1 MNPDIPAPGNLPANM
16 PHYRDH
22 FGRKLCRGL
31 LHLGGWRLQGK
42 LPDCGRLVVI
52 GAPHSS
58 LWDGFWCLL
67 MKIGIGAEVRI
78 MIKRELFRGPLA
90 WVLRKLDSIA
100 IDRHA
105 ARGVV
110 GQMSDRFDDGRPLWL
125 AIAPEGTRKP
135 VERWKTGFWRIAHD
149 AGVPIFPVALHYPEK
164 SLVLGPLF
172 ETGEDMQADIEKLR
186 AFFAPYRGK
195 HHGL

>member
-1 MNPDIPAPGNLPANM
+1 MISDIPPPGALPARM

-22 FGRKLCRGL
+22 LGRKCCRGL
-31 LHLGGWRLQGK
+31 LRLCGWRLEGE
-42 LPDCGRLVVI
+42 LPDHARLVVI

-67 MKIGIGAEVRI
+67 MKIGLGAQARI

-90 WVLRKLDSIA
+90 WVLRKLDSIPVE
-100 IDRHA
+100 RHA
-105 ARGVV
+105 AGGVV
-110 GQMSDRFDDGRPLWL
+110 GQMVQRFAGGEALWL

-135 VERWKTGFWRIAHD
+135 VERWKTGFWRIAHE
-149 AGVPIFPVALHYPEK
+149 AGVPIFPVAMHYPGK
-164 SLVLGPLF
+164 CLVLGPVM
-172 ETGEDMQADIEKLR
+172 ETSDDMEADIAHLR

-195 HHGL
+195 HHGI